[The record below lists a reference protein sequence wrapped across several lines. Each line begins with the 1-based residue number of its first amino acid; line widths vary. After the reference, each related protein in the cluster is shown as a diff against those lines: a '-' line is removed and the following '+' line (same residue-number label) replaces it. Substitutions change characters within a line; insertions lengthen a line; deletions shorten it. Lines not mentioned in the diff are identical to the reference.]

1 MDAIDTSKTHRFYL
15 LLKERITSG
24 ALAPGQRLPSEPALA
39 EAHRLSRVTVRRALD
54 GLEREGLVRRR
65 PGNGTF
71 VQGAS
76 PKPAVVGDLSNMLR
90 GLVAMG
96 RDTRVRLLAFSYGVP
111 PPAVAEALRLGPG
124 ERTQH
129 SLRVRYL
136 DDRPFSYLSTHVP
149 ERIGVTYSDTDL
161 AATPLLT
168 LLERSGVVADRA
180 EQTISATLA
189 GPETSEALK
198 VEIGSALL
206 SLTRVVRDAEGRG
219 VEHLSA
225 LYRPDIHAFHMELTR
240 TGESGDRHWRPATG
254 AQTINHGGR
263 RGAASARRRP

>member
-111 PPAVAEALRLGPG
+111 PPAVAQALRLEAG

-149 ERIGVTYSDTDL
+149 ERIGVTYSEADL
-161 AATPLLT
+161 AATPLLS

-189 GPETSEALK
+189 GPRPRGARSRDRLGAALSHPRRARR
-198 VEIGSALL
+198 G
-206 SLTRVVRDAEGRG
+206 GRG